1 VAFQT
6 TLEEAR
12 RRIPRT
18 IGEPEQ
24 VQDGVLQ
31 RAHTDDLDAAA
42 REIARLGW
50 AFTVRRPPELR
61 DAVRR
66 LGESLTQSVE

>member
-1 VAFQT
+1 VVFQT

-24 VQDGVLQ
+24 AEDGVLL
-31 RAHTDDLDAAA
+31 RAQTDDLDVAA

-50 AFTVRRPPELR
+50 PFTVRRPPELR
-61 DAVRR
+61 AAVRR
-66 LGESLTQSVE
+66 LGEALTHWVE